1 MTSAKKRLFVI
12 FAVFAS
18 FLVYLAAAGLLSLV
32 FTYKLITCVGA
43 FTVSVCVLDMVMK
56 RFPEETENEI
66 IADGE
71 PKKEPTQ
78 NVAKLIT
85 NIVISLALMLAVNFV
100 LSHVLKSN
108 TVTDR
113 DGLLLRA
120 VLGILIYPATEEY
133 LFRHKFLKVL
143 IKGDLPKY
151 ASVLLQA
158 VLFAALHRGAGV
170 PVAFLCGIILG
181 MLYVKQQGK
190 CAFLAVYASH
200 SLYNGVLYL
209 ILALS

>member
-1 MTSAKKRLFVI
+1 MTSAKKKLFVI

-18 FLVYLAAAGLLSLV
+18 FFVYLAAAGLLSLV
-32 FTYKLITCVGA
+32 FTYKLVPCVGA

-56 RFPEETENEI
+56 RFPEEAENEI
-66 IADGE
+66 VADGE
-71 PKKEPTQ
+71 RKKEPTQ
-78 NVAKLIT
+78 NAVKLIAD
-85 NIVISLALMLAVNFV
+85 IVISVALMLAVNLV
-100 LSHVLKSN
+100 LSYVLKGN

-120 VLGILIYPATEEY
+120 AFGILMYPAIEEY
-133 LFRHKFLKVL
+133 LFRHGFLKAL

-151 ASVLLQA
+151 VSVPLQA
-158 VLFAALHRGAGV
+158 VLFASLHRGVGIS
-170 PVAFLCGIILG
+170 VAFLCGIILG
-181 MLYVKQQGK
+181 MLYVKRQGK

-200 SLYNGVLYL
+200 ALYNGVLYL